1 MELKNVKI
9 KSIGEIKT
17 FGDAGFKVVKF
28 VVETSEQYPQVLE
41 LQCTQDKADNLI
53 KFNKVGDNVD
63 CSINLRGR
71 EWTNKEGVV
80 KVFNT
85 IEAWKVFKAE
95 PDTTAINAATAK
107 IDATFAPATDLKVA
121 DNDLPF

>member
-17 FGDAGFKVVKF
+17 FGDKGFKVIKF
-28 VVETSEQYPQVLE
+28 VVETSEEQYPQVLE
-41 LQCTQDKADNLI
+41 LQCTQEKADNLV
-53 KFNKVGDNVD
+53 KFNKVGDVVD

-71 EWTNKEGVV
+71 EWVNPQGET

-95 PDTTAINAATAK
+95 VSE
-107 IDATFAPATDLKVA
+107 IDVPAFTEVDSGDLKKVA
-121 DNDLPF
+121 DDLPF

>member
-1 MELKNVKI
+1 MSELKAVQI

-17 FGDAGFKVVKF
+17 FGDKGFKVLKF
-28 VVETSEQYPQVLE
+28 VITDDSSSEYPQTLE

-53 KFNKVGDNVD
+53 KFNKVGDVVD
-63 CSINLRGR
+63 ISYNLRGR
-71 EWTNKEGVV
+71 EWINPQGEV

-95 PDTTAINAATAK
+95 TGEPDVAAFK
-107 IDATFAPATDLKVA
+107 EVNSGDLKEVA
-121 DNDLPF
+121 DDLPF

>member
-9 KSIGEIKT
+9 KSIGEIQE
-17 FGDAGFKVVKF
+17 FGANGFKVLKF
-28 VVETSEQYPQVLE
+28 IVETQDDQYPQVLE

-53 KFNKVGDNVD
+53 KFNKVGDVVD

-71 EWTNKEGVV
+71 EWTNPQGEV

-85 IEAWKVFKAE
+85 IEAWKVFKSE
-95 PDTTAINAATAK
+95 TTMK
-107 IDATFAPATDLKVA
+107 DATDMIDSAFEPAGDLNPPN
-121 DNDLPF
+121 NDLPF

>member
-9 KSIGEIKT
+9 KSIGEVKT

-28 VVETSEQYPQVLE
+28 VVETLDDQYPQVLE

-53 KFNKVGDNVD
+53 KFNKVGDVVD

-71 EWTNKEGVV
+71 EWTNPQGEV

-95 PDTTAINAATAK
+95 SNVEKAAAV
-107 IDATFAPATDLKVA
+107 IDSVFEPAGDLNTSDK
-121 DNDLPF
+121 DDLPF

>member
-17 FGDAGFKVVKF
+17 FGGAGFKVVKF
-28 VVETSEQYPQVLE
+28 VVVDDSSSEYPQYLE

-53 KFNKVGDNVD
+53 KFNKVGDVVD

-71 EWTNKEGVV
+71 EWINPQGET

-85 IEAWKVFKAE
+85 IEAWKVFKSE
-95 PDTTAINAATAK
+95 GATASTPP
-107 IDATFAPATDLKVA
+107 AAFQPATDINEEEQ
-121 DNDLPF
+121 DDLPF

>member
-28 VVETSEQYPQVLE
+28 VVVDDSSSEYPQYLE

-53 KFNKVGDNVD
+53 KFNKVGDVVD

-71 EWTNKEGVV
+71 EWINKEGET

-85 IEAWKVFKAE
+85 IEAWKVFKSEGATVSITTE
-95 PDTTAINAATAK
+95 P
-107 IDATFAPATDLKVA
+107 FQPATYINEEDQ
-121 DNDLPF
+121 DNLPF

>member
-28 VVETSEQYPQVLE
+28 VVETADQYPQVLE

-71 EWTNKEGVV
+71 EWTNPQGEV

-85 IEAWKVFKAE
+85 IEAWKIFKAE
-95 PDTTAINAATAK
+95 PSSTAMAQATAM
-107 IDATFAPATDLKVA
+107 IDETFAPATDLKEA

>member
-17 FGDAGFKVVKF
+17 YGDAGFKVVKF
-28 VVETSEQYPQVLE
+28 VVETLDDQYPQVLE

-53 KFNKVGDNVD
+53 KFNKVGEVVD
-63 CSINLRGR
+63 CSINLKGR
-71 EWTNKEGVV
+71 EWTNPETKIVS
-80 KVFNT
+80 VFNT

-95 PDTTAINAATAK
+95 IQKGADMVDEKFEPIGED
-107 IDATFAPATDLKVA
+107 DDLG
-121 DNDLPF
+121 F

>member
-17 FGDAGFKVVKF
+17 FGDAGFKVLKF
-28 VVETSEQYPQVLE
+28 VVETTDEQYPQVLE

-53 KFNKVGDNVD
+53 KYNKVGDMVD

-71 EWTNKEGVV
+71 EWVNPQGET

-95 PDTTAINAATAK
+95 GATSSTPPAP
-107 IDATFAPATDLKVA
+107 FQPATDIKEEEQ
-121 DNDLPF
+121 DDLPF

>member
-17 FGDAGFKVVKF
+17 FGDAGFQVAKF
-28 VVETSEQYPQVLE
+28 VVETTDEQYPQILE
-41 LQCTQDKADNLI
+41 LQCTQEKAENLI
-53 KFNKVGDNVD
+53 KYNKVGDVVD

-71 EWTNKEGVV
+71 EWTNPQGEV

-85 IEAWKVFKAE
+85 IEAWKVFKSEAPNESVENESNKVHFE
-95 PDTTAINAATAK
+95 PVDLNASAA
-107 IDATFAPATDLKVA
+107 DL
-121 DNDLPF
+121 DLPF

>member
-17 FGDAGFKVVKF
+17 FKAGFKVVKF
-28 VVETSEQYPQVLE
+28 VVVDDSSSEYPQYLE

-53 KFNKVGDNVD
+53 KFNKVGDVVD

-71 EWTNKEGVV
+71 EWINPQGET

-95 PDTTAINAATAK
+95 GATASTP
-107 IDATFAPATDLKVA
+107 AAPFQPATDIKEEEQ
-121 DNDLPF
+121 DDLPF

>member
-28 VVETSEQYPQVLE
+28 VVVDDSSSEYPQYLE

-53 KFNKVGDNVD
+53 KFNKVGDIVD

-71 EWTNKEGVV
+71 EWINPQGET

-95 PDTTAINAATAK
+95 GITTVEAAANTIDK
-107 IDATFAPATDLKVA
+107 IMPPEE